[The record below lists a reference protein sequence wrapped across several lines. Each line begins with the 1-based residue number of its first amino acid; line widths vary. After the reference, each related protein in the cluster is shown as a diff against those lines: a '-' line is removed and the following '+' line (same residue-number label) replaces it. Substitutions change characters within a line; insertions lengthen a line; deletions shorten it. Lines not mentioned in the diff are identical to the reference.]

1 MGEWLVKRAVLLP
14 LLLLLQVCYVA
25 PEVLWHDYDAS
36 SDMWSAGVMLY
47 MLLSG
52 YLPFDGANNEETL
65 ALVRA
70 GA

>member
-1 MGEWLVKRAVLLP
+1 VLLLL

-65 ALVRA
+65 TLVRA